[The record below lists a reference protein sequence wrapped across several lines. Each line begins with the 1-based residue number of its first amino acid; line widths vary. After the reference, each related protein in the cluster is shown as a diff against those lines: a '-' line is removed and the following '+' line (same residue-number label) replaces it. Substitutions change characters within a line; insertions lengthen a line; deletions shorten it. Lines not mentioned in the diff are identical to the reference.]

1 MTVVSDTIIII
12 TFSILG
18 LTKQDNKCGRF
29 LLSLFLSQMK
39 ERSIEVGKK
48 HELFGSVS
56 KCLIL
61 AMLSKFF
68 TLMLLHGFKSI
79 SALMLHL

>member
-1 MTVVSDTIIII
+1 MWQIFIILVSVSD
-12 TFSILG
+12 
-18 LTKQDNKCGRF
+18 
-29 LLSLFLSQMK
+29 
-39 ERSIEVGKK
+39 ERKKYRGWQK